1 MTMFE
6 RVALLNEPLSLQT
19 PEILDKKISQL
30 VLSPKTYLKIS
41 KQEVR
46 STLKASNLDG
56 IFATIFESAT
66 GGVLLSNFL
75 LQLGA
80 SSLEIGIFS
89 AIPMV
94 VNILQ
99 PLGAY
104 IADRTTSRHW
114 YNLVQRGGNQQT
126 IWVGWV
132 RK

>member
-1 MTMFE
+1 L
-6 RVALLNEPLSLQT
+6 RNA
-19 PEILDKKISQL
+19 ILDKKISQL
-30 VLSPKTYLKIS
+30 VLSPKTDIKIS
-41 KQEVR
+41 KQEVP
-46 STLKASNLDG
+46 STLKTSTLDG
-56 IFATIFESAT
+56 VFATVFESAT

-94 VNILQ
+94 VNLLQ

>member
-1 MTMFE
+1 MFE
-6 RVALLNEPLSLQT
+6 PVTQLNEPLSLQT

-30 VLSPKTYLKIS
+30 VLSPKTDLKIS
-41 KQEVR
+41 KQEVP
-46 STLKASNLDG
+46 STLKASTLDG
-56 IFATIFESAT
+56 VFATVFGSAT

-80 SSLEIGIFS
+80 SSQEIGIFS
-89 AIPMV
+89 ASPMV
-94 VNILQ
+94 VNLLQ

-104 IADRTTSRHW
+104 IADRITSRHW

-132 RK
+132 R